1 MSAAKKGANRRE
13 FLASLLAVGA
23 TITIGVPLAEA
34 SPSQIDDAWKQLLK
48 DPWYFEIN
56 ESDTIIDPGFEE
68 PKIRGDVFDVWLAG
82 IKTPDDVIHTV
93 KGCITL
99 TSHFQ
104 QLSSDEHDDIG
115 SQLEGDDLSP
125 AERRALQ
132 RLDTALADADAGWK
146 EWVQLEGSKG
156 LPAFRGIIED
166 WLQEPVEWEDM
177 EYFPRDH
184 GGQGQALAF
193 FEQLPYDTLEALG
206 VVIVEGDH
214 PGSTYYAAELKSDI
228 DTANEVASMLEL
240 PFRFR
245 VEGTGSIHNG

>member
-1 MSAAKKGANRRE
+1 MTTFNRRA

-23 TITIGVPLAEA
+23 TITIGVPLAQA
-34 SPSQIDDAWKQLLK
+34 SPSQIDDAWKQLLD
-48 DPWYFEIN
+48 DPCYFDVN
-56 ESDTIIDPGFEE
+56 EYDTIIEPGFEE
-68 PKIRGDVFDVWLAG
+68 PKTRGDVFNICLVG
-82 IKTPDDVIHTV
+82 IKTPDDVIDAV
-93 KGCITL
+93 EGCIPL

-104 QLSSDEHDDIG
+104 QLSSDEHDDIV

-125 AERRALQ
+125 AQRRALQ
-132 RLDTALADADAGWK
+132 RLGTALADADEGWK

-214 PGSTYYAAELKSDI
+214 PGSTYYAAELKSDM

-245 VEGTGSIHNG
+245 VEGTGEIHNG